1 MAGVN
6 RRSHTAVRALRRL
19 SIEEARASTITLNP
33 KWTGAFTRSNN
44 RRLCFH
50 SSFTPPDKEEKLALL
65 PMLVS
70 LFINLHHHSRSDC
83 CH

>member
-6 RRSHTAVRALRRL
+6 RRSRTAVRALRRL

-44 RRLCFH
+44 RRLLPLQFHFTEQRGEACSPCFTLYQ
-50 SSFTPPDKEEKLALL
+50 SPLSLQLRLL
-65 PMLVS
+65 L
-70 LFINLHHHSRSDC
+70 LT
-83 CH
+83 